1 MTAQKRQ
8 ESFGDMMS
16 WLWKQRGIHWY
27 KHRACLCKMDR
38 QIFAWAVIL
47 CI

>member
-16 WLWKQRGIHWY
+16 VALETAWNTLY